1 MGDVERGI
9 NGPCYRIVAVVDGLL
24 CGQVGKVVS
33 RLEANRKRL
42 WAMSSTGRALGVA
55 WRDII

>member
-24 CGQVGKVVS
+24 CGQVGKVVA
-33 RLEANRKRL
+33 RLEVNCKRL
-42 WAMSSTGRALGVA
+42 LGDEFDRADVGCGLA
-55 WRDII
+55 